1 MDDNTKIG
9 YGDSVLYQ
17 MCEGEH
23 IRHNSLDTV
32 AGKMWLIGRSYAASP
47 ERRQGKKVKKI
58 DNIDIEKKLQS
69 RTDADFFDKVADLI
83 LKSGDNKE
91 LDEKIADLC
100 EAQYSYSD
108 FDSDM
113 DVLSK
118 TVELIKLFNEMV
130 MEASD
135 KYNKSRYEKVGHTLK
150 EGERVAQNNISF
162 ASKYLHFHLPNIVF
176 IMDNISLKN
185 GKEKYSEI
193 KNKEVSDKLKEKR
206 EGRYKEYTEHALRCY
221 CIAKKLKEE
230 KKGYSPRAIDN
241 VLMSRNNQ

>member
-69 RTDADFFDKVADLI
+69 STDADFFDKVADLI
-83 LKSGDNKE
+83 VKSDNSKT
-91 LDEKIADLC
+91 LDEKIAGLC
-100 EAQYSYSD
+100 KAQYSYSD

-113 DVLSK
+113 EVLSK

-130 MEASD
+130 MDASN
-135 KYNKSRYEKVGHTLK
+135 KYNKTRYEEVKYELK
-150 EGERVAQNNISF
+150 EGEREAQNNISF
-162 ASKYLHFHLPNIVF
+162 ASKYIHFHLPNIVF
-176 IMDNISLKN
+176 IMDSNSLKN
-185 GKEKYSEI
+185 GKDRYSKKE
-193 KNKEVSDKLKEKR
+193 NKEAFDKSRVKYED
-206 EGRYKEYTEHALRCY
+206 RYKEYTEHALRCY

-241 VLMSRNNQ
+241 VLMSRDK